1 VADGDGGVG
10 LQQQQRHRLAD
21 DVAAADDH
29 RVLAAQADMP
39 VLSISFMQP

>member
-1 VADGDGGVG
+1 MS

-21 DVAAADDH
+21 GVAAADDH
-29 RVLAAQADMP
+29 RVPALDRLTP